1 MDPKMEHIFYAFVG
15 GMLNLRD
22 HLESQREELKEAH
35 AHNAETAKAF
45 VDDLSQRGAAE
56 KDELRASLTKML
68 KEVVDELGLATKEDL
83 AALRKDLGLK

>member
-22 HLESQREELKEAH
+22 HLESQREELKETH

-45 VDDLSQRGAAE
+45 VDDLAQRGAAE